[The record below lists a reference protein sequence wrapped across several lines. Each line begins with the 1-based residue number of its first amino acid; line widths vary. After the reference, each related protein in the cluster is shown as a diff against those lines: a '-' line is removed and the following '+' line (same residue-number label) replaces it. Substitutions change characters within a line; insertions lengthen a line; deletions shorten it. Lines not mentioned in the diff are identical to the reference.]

1 MANAKRLPQH
11 VGIIPD
17 GNRRWAQD
25 QGFEKQDGYHFGLQ
39 PGLELYRECLAL
51 GIPEI
56 TFYGFTV
63 DNTKRPGPQIEAFRN
78 ACVEAVAELE
88 KRDAD
93 LLVVGNTQSVF
104 FPEELE
110 RYTQR
115 TRLGEGRIKV
125 NFLVNYGWNWDLN
138 QIGRAHV

>member
-1 MANAKRLPQH
+1 MATRS
-11 VGIIPD
+11 
-17 GNRRWAQD
+17 
-25 QGFEKQDGYHFGLQ
+25 Y
-39 PGLELYRECLAL
+39 
-51 GIPEI
+51 
-56 TFYGFTV
+56 
-63 DNTKRPGPQIEAFRN
+63 

-88 KRDAD
+88 KRHAD

-104 FPEELE
+104 FPEELK

-138 QIGRAHV
+138 HSLENGDASTRYNVADRIASADISRIDLIVRWGGGRQIGRASGRG

>member
-1 MANAKRLPQH
+1 
-11 VGIIPD
+11 
-17 GNRRWAQD
+17 
-25 QGFEKQDGYHFGLQ
+25 
-39 PGLELYRECLAL
+39 L

-63 DNTKRPGPQIEAFRN
+63 DNTKRPGTQIEAFRN

-104 FPEELE
+104 FPKELM

-115 TRLGEGRIKV
+115 TRIGEAASK
-125 NFLVNYGWNWDLN
+125 LTSS
-138 QIGRAHV
+138 